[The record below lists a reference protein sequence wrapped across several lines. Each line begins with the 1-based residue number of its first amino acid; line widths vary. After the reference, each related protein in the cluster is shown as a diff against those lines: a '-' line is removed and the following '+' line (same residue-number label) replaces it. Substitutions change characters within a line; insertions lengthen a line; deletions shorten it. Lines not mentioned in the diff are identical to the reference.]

1 MKAHA
6 SQARQPAGRKVTV
19 FGAGSWGTALALLLA
34 SNGHRVTLWA
44 RRPEV
49 AAHIRRTRHN
59 PTYLPNI
66 ELPCSVY
73 VTADLEEAATGR
85 EVWVIA
91 TPAQAVRSLAEQLR
105 CWAHPELIVV
115 SVAKGLEI
123 ATRKTTTQVL
133 GEVLSEVPRE
143 HIGVLYGPSHA
154 EEVAAGMPTTVVA
167 SAPSCAVAEQIQ
179 ALFMA
184 PTFRVYVNPDLIG
197 VEIAGSVKN
206 VLALAAGMSDGVGF
220 GDNAKA
226 ALITRGL
233 AEMQRLGVRMGAD
246 PATFAGL
253 AGIGDLVVT
262 CMSRHSRNRYL
273 GEQIGRGRTL
283 EEVQQE
289 MQMVAEGV
297 PTTAAVYQLA
307 QELDVEMPI
316 TEAVYQILFA
326 GKKPHDA
333 VRDLMTREAK
343 YEDWLPYS
351 AADTARPNGQV
362 APETTPSR

>member
-6 SQARQPAGRKVTV
+6 SQAHQPAGRKVTV

-34 SNGHRVTLWA
+34 SNGHAVTLWA
-44 RRPEV
+44 RRAQV
-49 AAHIRRTRHN
+49 AEHIRRTRHN
-59 PTYLPNI
+59 PTYLPEV
-66 ELPCSVY
+66 ELPASIQ
-73 VTADLEEAATGR
+73 VTAELREAAVAR
-85 EVWVIA
+85 EVWIVA
-91 TPAQAVRSLAEQLR
+91 TPAQAVRALAEQLR
-105 CWAHPELIVV
+105 PWAHPALIIV

-123 ATRKTTTQVL
+123 ATLKTTTQVL
-133 GEVLSEVPRE
+133 AEVLPIVPRE
-143 HIGVLYGPSHA
+143 RIGVLYGPSHA

-167 SAPSCAVAEQIQ
+167 SAPSCAVAEEIQ
-179 ALFMA
+179 ELFMA

-233 AEMQRLGVRMGAD
+233 AEIQRLGVRLGAD
-246 PATFAGL
+246 PSTFAGL

-262 CMSRHSRNRYL
+262 CMSRHSRNRYV

-297 PTTAAVYQLA
+297 PTTAAVYRLA
-307 QELDVEMPI
+307 RELGVEMPI
-316 TEAVYQILFA
+316 TEAVYQILFE
-326 GKKPHDA
+326 GKKPREA
-333 VRDLMTREAK
+333 VRELMAREAK
-343 YEDWLPYS
+343 YEDWLPRS
-351 AADTARPNGQV
+351 TDTAPPNGV
-362 APETTPSR
+362 AASETTSSR